1 MLTDDSGGR
10 DSAAGDGGSG
20 GEGGNARG
28 GNGGTSGG
36 LTDAAGASGAAI
48 AEASADRDASSG
60 AGGRIGGDATSD
72 GRDGASGTGGTST
85 GDGSSGDTIDTDGAS
100 DDVGHGG
107 GGAGGGGGASGSG
120 GAGGMDAAIDSADGA
135 DGNDG
140 EHGSDAP
147 PTCGSHPL
155 PPKTAWVVTASHTS
169 LGNSQESDPLYNPTS
184 HAHDG
189 NVSERWSTGKPQAG
203 NEWLQVDFGRRV
215 AMRQVTLQ
223 IGTSS
228 SDHPRGYAARV
239 SETPLDFASPVLVSG
254 AGQPSVD
261 TVIVFDPGV
270 VGRYLSISQTG
281 SASSWWSVAE
291 VNVACSD

>member
-100 DDVGHGG
+100 DDVGHG
-107 GGAGGGGGASGSG
+107 GGGGGASGSG